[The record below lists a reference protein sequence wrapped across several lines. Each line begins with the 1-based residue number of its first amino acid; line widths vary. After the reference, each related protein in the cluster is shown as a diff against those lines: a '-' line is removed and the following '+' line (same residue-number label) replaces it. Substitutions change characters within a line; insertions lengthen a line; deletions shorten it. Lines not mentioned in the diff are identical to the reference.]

1 MKYNKYAVK
10 RARAHTS
17 RSRFRLSRGP
27 YALFARFIAVRAA
40 GRVCKSPRFY
50 NRALFR
56 TVSSLSCFHG
66 ARRNIRQ
73 CRGVLAKL
81 SVALGRL
88 RFTRSCLASPR
99 PTSSHLASPAVCVF
113 ARNVDTSTCPR
124 RRSPRPGS
132 ASVLTERPRE
142 NWKEGNA
149 RREHRARRS
158 GRERERERMTET

>member
-1 MKYNKYAVK
+1 MKYNKYAIK

-17 RSRFRLSRGP
+17 RSRFRLSQGP
-27 YALFARFIAVRAA
+27 YALFARFIAASVRAA

-88 RFTRSCLASPR
+88 RFTRSCLASPH
-99 PTSSHLASPAVCVF
+99 PTSP
-113 ARNVDTSTCPR
+113 
-124 RRSPRPGS
+124 
-132 ASVLTERPRE
+132 
-142 NWKEGNA
+142 A
-149 RREHRARRS
+149 RRFACSLATWIPLRVLDAALLGPARLRCS
-158 GRERERERMTET
+158 PNGRERIGRKETRGESKELYAVYARERERK